1 MEELEVA
8 NGLVGIKCFELPDT
22 YVLPTHWLLYSKGAG
37 GVFTAVSLP
46 RLMPSPLP
54 PKSQGRLLA
63 CAMKLGYPEDQT
75 LTCCGPDRNP
85 STQGNDN
92 KPLIIVLS

>member
-1 MEELEVA
+1 MATCRKWAALSPCGLKVVGVEELEVA

-54 PKSQGRLLA
+54 PKSTRPSFGLRYEIRVSGRPDPHLLW
-63 CAMKLGYPEDQT
+63 
-75 LTCCGPDRNP
+75 
-85 STQGNDN
+85 S
-92 KPLIIVLS
+92 